1 MSGMKRLRIFAGPNG
16 SGKSTI
22 KGLVS
27 GHFKLG
33 IYVNADEMKALA
45 ERQSFLDFSDYG
57 VSLSLADLI
66 RYIQLHPLF
75 KQIGSID
82 VEKDLFSKAN
92 RLYFINPQTIDG
104 YLILIIA
111 DYIRSRLLETA
122 ERFSFET
129 VLSNSAK
136 LSFMREAKARGLKVY
151 LYFVSLAAPEMN
163 VERIKSR
170 VEQGG
175 HDVPK
180 DKVMDRYYRT
190 MDFLFEAM
198 KIADNVYLFDNSYQE
213 PALFAK
219 KENDILEIVGD
230 KRYVPKWYQDH
241 VLDKLP
247 KNTE

>member
-22 KGLVS
+22 KGLVAD
-27 GHFKLG
+27 HFKLG

-45 ERQSFLDFSDYG
+45 ERQSFLDFTDYG
-57 VSLSLADLI
+57 VSLDLEDLI
-66 RYIQLHPLF
+66 RYIQSHPLF
-75 KQIGSID
+75 KQIGAID
-82 VEKDLFSKAN
+82 VEKVLYSEADRLF
-92 RLYFINPQTIDG
+92 FIDSQTIDG

-136 LSFMREAKARGLKVY
+136 LSFMREAKARGFKVY
-151 LYFVSLAAPEMN
+151 LYFVSLVAPEMN
-163 VERIKSR
+163 VERVRSR

-180 DKVMDRYYRT
+180 DKVVDRYYRT

-230 KRYVPKWYQDH
+230 KQYVPKWYQDY
-241 VLDKLP
+241 VLYKLP